1 MLFNLNQLKILTW
14 SAWYAWYTKIIMNN
28 PKIPNKRKI
37 YIYIKAEDVAI
48 YLPFGM
54 YGNIFC
60 MTRGSLVG

>member
-1 MLFNLNQLKILTW
+1 MRNSLSHEWWVLLIKFMIGPT
-14 SAWYAWYTKIIMNN
+14 IHV
-28 PKIPNKRKI
+28 KRKLRIYISI

-54 YGNIFC
+54 YGNVFC

>member
-1 MLFNLNQLKILTW
+1 MVRDEWRRVEEMGGKDNQNL
-14 SAWYAWYTKIIMNN
+14 
-28 PKIPNKRKI
+28 

-54 YGNIFC
+54 YGNVFC